1 MIWEMHS
8 EKNVF
13 SAFVD
18 YLEVALQKQNAHID
32 NLDIQTLLVY
42 VLQIPEK

>member
-1 MIWEMHS
+1 M
-8 EKNVF
+8 F

-18 YLEVALQKQNAHID
+18 YLEVALWKQNAHID
-32 NLDIQTLLVY
+32 NLDLQTLLVY